1 MSQRRC
7 CIAEVELA
15 ESVGSRRGGGRGSGG
30 WKLVSEFP
38 GDIQARFE
46 QPFVEVEDIK
56 RHWEGTVS
64 SEDGLKKKKAKR
76 LTYKPF
82 IIKKRKAETVSLVD
96 DERAD

>member
-1 MSQRRC
+1 MSQGRC

-15 ESVGSRRGGGRGSGG
+15 ERVGSRRGGGWGSGG
-30 WKLVSEFP
+30 WKLVSELP

-64 SEDGLKKKKAKR
+64 SEDRLKKKR
-76 LTYKPF
+76 LKGLL
-82 IIKKRKAETVSLVD
+82 INHLL
-96 DERAD
+96 